1 MEVKK
6 QQIEP
11 DMEQWTGSKFEKEYI
26 KAVKCHYAYL
36 TYRQSTSCEILGWMK
51 RKLESRLPGKI
62 SINSD
67 MQMNDT
73 TCMAEKEEGLKSLMM
88 MVKKESE
95 NKQTDKK
102 KWLKTKYSKAKTL
115 VPISITSWQIN
126 GETVETVTDFI
137 LGVLQNHCRW

>member
-1 MEVKK
+1 MAGCLK
-6 QQIEP
+6 
-11 DMEQWTGSKFEKEYI
+11 Y
-26 KAVKCHYAYL
+26 
-36 TYRQSTSCEILGWMK
+36 
-51 RKLESRLPGKI
+51 KLESRLPGKI

-102 KWLKTKYSKAKTL
+102 KMA
-115 VPISITSWQIN
+115 
-126 GETVETVTDFI
+126 
-137 LGVLQNHCRW
+137 